1 MSDEVPASAATPL
14 AAWLAELAQPS
25 GALGGGAASAV
36 MLATSAAL
44 LRMVAEYT
52 ANDPRASACAER
64 LASLRTDALDAA
76 QIDGG
81 RSAELGA
88 ALHLSAEDPDR
99 DVRVRDAASAAA
111 RSSVSIGQVG
121 RALIS
126 ELRLI
131 RQISNPQL
139 AADVAVAA
147 AALSAGVA
155 GASINL
161 RADLQTARR
170 HDAPSSVVTAL
181 EAEVRCL
188 AEDRGAAADISE
200 QVAQTFDR

>member
-52 ANDPRASACAER
+52 ADDPRASACAER
-64 LASLRTDALDAA
+64 LASLRTDALDA
-76 QIDGG
+76 
-81 RSAELGA
+81 
-88 ALHLSAEDPDR
+88 AEDPDR

-131 RQISNPQL
+131 TQISNPQL
-139 AADVAVAA
+139 AADVAVGA
-147 AALSAGVA
+147 AALSAGIA